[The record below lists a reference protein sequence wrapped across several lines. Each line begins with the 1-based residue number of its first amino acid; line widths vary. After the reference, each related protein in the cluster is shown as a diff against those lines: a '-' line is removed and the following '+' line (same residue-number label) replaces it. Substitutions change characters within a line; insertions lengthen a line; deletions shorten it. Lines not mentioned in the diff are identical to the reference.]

1 MKKAKKKLSQKDMR
15 KELISKFSE
24 AIIQASKT
32 YGVDN
37 SLVTKAQFTEF
48 SELSDWELRKL
59 GGFDSIKKSVFPFD
73 GDQDLASIRELG
85 NAKAYIAKLERGL
98 GDKQSFEKRALDTI
112 IDSIKSLKIRKS
124 KIKKKTLNKKK
135 KMTMELMISDVH
147 YGKKTESFNLDVCQK
162 RMQKVTEVF
171 LGELEQKEKFFNV
184 EKVVVALIGD
194 IIESY
199 SMHGQE
205 SALACEFA
213 NPRQVQESIN
223 SLFYDVLYPIAETG
237 IKVVVPAVTGNH
249 DRTEH
254 KKTLNNPGE
263 NNLTWIIY
271 NTLKLLS
278 EAHNFS
284 NITFDIPKCG
294 YTHLDIYGSIV
305 LYEHGDELG
314 NVNKDTIFKHMEKR
328 GRQIKKQIHMARFGH
343 YHEYVCF
350 DRGKAIVNESVC
362 GQDSYALEKGFD
374 STAGQTINFYVETST
389 RPTSFYYSFPIFL
402 G

>member
-1 MKKAKKKLSQKDMR
+1 MKKAKKKSQKDIR
-15 KELISKFSE
+15 RELIEKFSE

-37 SLVTKAQFTEF
+37 SLITKAQFGEF

-85 NAKAYIAKLERGL
+85 KAKAYISKLERGL
-98 GDKQSFEKRALDTI
+98 GDKQSFEKRALETI
-112 IDSIKSLKIRKS
+112 ESSIKSLN
-124 KIKKKTLNKKK
+124 IKKTRVKKKAINNKK

-147 YGKKTESFNLDVCQK
+147 YGKKTTEFNLDVCQK

-171 LGELEQKEKFFNV
+171 LGELEQKDKFFNV
-184 EKVVVALIGD
+184 EKVVIALIGD

-213 NPRQVQESIN
+213 NPKQVQEAIK
-223 SLFYDVLYPIAETG
+223 SLFWDVIYPIAQTG
-237 IKVVVPAVTGNH
+237 IKVSIPAVTGNH
-249 DRTEH
+249 DRTET

-271 NTLKLLS
+271 NTLDMLCD
-278 EAHNFS
+278 AHNLS
-284 NITFDIPKCG
+284 NVTFDIPICG
-294 YTHLDIYGSIV
+294 YTHLNIYGSIV
-305 LYEHGDELG
+305 LYEHGDELQ